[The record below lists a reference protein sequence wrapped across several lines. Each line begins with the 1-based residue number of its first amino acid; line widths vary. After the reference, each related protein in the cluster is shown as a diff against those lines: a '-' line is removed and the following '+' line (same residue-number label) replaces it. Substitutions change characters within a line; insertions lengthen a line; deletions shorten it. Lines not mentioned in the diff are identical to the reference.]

1 MPERPQAAPCDTGVG
16 FIPAAAMIGPLLE
29 EGYIKIDIEQ
39 GEAERIQKQILV
51 KAGKTR
57 PRWAV
62 NL

>member
-1 MPERPQAAPCDTGVG
+1 
-16 FIPAAAMIGPLLE
+16 MIGPLLE
-29 EGYIKIDIEQ
+29 EGYIKINVEQ
-39 GEAERIQKQILV
+39 SEMERIQKQILV

>member
-1 MPERPQAAPCDTGVG
+1 
-16 FIPAAAMIGPLLE
+16 MIGPLLE

-39 GEAERIQKQILV
+39 GEAERIQKQILM